1 MEATVILTPLE
12 KTIPLIKVEYGI
24 SIATTTTFSITIM
37 YHTLSILYA
46 LELYQVLE
54 QHSFNELKK
63 EA

>member
-24 SIATTTTFSITIM
+24 SIAATTTFSITIM

-46 LELYQVLE
+46 LDYTRYLSNI
-54 QHSFNELKK
+54 HSMN
-63 EA
+63 